1 MQTTQIID
9 QNGSTGVRTENTTEA
24 TASVSGQNVQRN
36 LFSSLDD
43 IATAHLRGC
52 M

>member
-24 TASVSGQNVQRN
+24 TASVSDRNVQRD
-36 LFSSLDD
+36 LFLLLMTLLLP
-43 IATAHLRGC
+43 IFGVA
-52 M
+52 